1 MAEAGSATK
10 QPLEREQVRAL
21 LREAVGEERDAVELS
36 DGEFTV
42 CYATDDV
49 VLKVW
54 PEPGT
59 PLLTHEDGLVHA
71 EIEVCRRAAEAGF
84 PAPEL
89 LHADLS
95 RRHVGRDWVA
105 MTRLPGT
112 PLALAHD
119 GVDVDRELGEAFARL
134 HRIRG
139 ERFGYPGRPA
149 LQGTTWRAALGRML
163 GAVLDDAERFAVP
176 LPFARVE
183 AESALAAAGRALDE
197 VTVPA
202 LVHFDA
208 WAGNVLVEDGRL
220 SGVIDGERAFYGD
233 PLAEWAML
241 AFGREPDDRPSS
253 SPATAVSRST
263 RRRGSASTSTGSTSS
278 RSCSSRRRR
287 AATTRCAGQRRA
299 STRRPARSPRS
310 RGCGGRPG
318 VRPWH
323 RRETRGRGV
332 YTRPLC
338 RTSAAA
344 GASAG
349 VRCLRRDRRAVTLGA
364 GRASKLLIAA
374 ALAALVVSSA
384 SAAPSTRGGP
394 QAVAI
399 TNEQLM
405 PGVCYQRQVDFT
417 PRGPVVLNVVIAP
430 RPDGSLYTLAPVLGQ
445 ETLPGTER

>member
-71 EIEVCRRAAEAGF
+71 EIEVCRRASEAGF

-119 GVDVDRELGEAFARL
+119 GVEVDHELGEAFARL

-241 AFGREPDDRPSS
+241 AFGREPADRPELVAGYGGLALDAAARVRLDLYRLYLFTIVLVEEA
-253 SPATAVSRST
+253 PRRYDPVRRTA
-263 RRRGSASTSTGSTSS
+263 
-278 RSCSSRRRR
+278 
-287 AATTRCAGQRRA
+287 
-299 STRRPARSPRS
+299 ARE
-310 RGCGGRPG
+310 
-318 VRPWH
+318 H
-323 RRETRGRGV
+323 
-332 YTRPLC
+332 
-338 RTSAAA
+338 AAA
-344 GASAG
+344 GA
-349 VRCLRRDRRAVTLGA
+349 L
-364 GRASKLLIAA
+364 A
-374 ALAALVVSSA
+374 ALARL
-384 SAAPSTRGGP
+384 
-394 QAVAI
+394 
-399 TNEQLM
+399 
-405 PGVCYQRQVDFT
+405 QR
-417 PRGPVVLNVVIAP
+417 
-430 RPDGSLYTLAPVLGQ
+430 
-445 ETLPGTER
+445 